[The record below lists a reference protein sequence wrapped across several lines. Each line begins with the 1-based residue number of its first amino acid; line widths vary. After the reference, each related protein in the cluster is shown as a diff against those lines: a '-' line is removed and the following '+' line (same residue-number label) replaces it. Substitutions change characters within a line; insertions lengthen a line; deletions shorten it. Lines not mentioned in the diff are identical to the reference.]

1 VPPGPGL
8 VTVGSLEE
16 VGFDLLEGV
25 VTGNFE
31 DPGQAV
37 TEKSR

>member
-1 VPPGPGL
+1 
-8 VTVGSLEE
+8 
-16 VGFDLLEGV
+16 VGFDLLESV

-31 DPGQAV
+31 DPGRAV